1 MGEDLYM
8 VLEGNTILASKMT
21 LDTALIMVKGY
32 FDHYYEEPRL
42 TVTIERL
49 PRKWEAA
56 DGGDQAQE
64 SETEQSS
71 RDDNI

>member
-42 TVTIERL
+42 TVTIERM
-49 PRKWEAA
+49 PREWEAA
-56 DGGDQAQE
+56 DE
-64 SETEQSS
+64 PKEKQSS
-71 RDDNI
+71 GDDNI

>member
-32 FDHYYEEPRL
+32 FEHYYEEPRL
-42 TVTIERL
+42 TVTIERM
-49 PRKWEAA
+49 PREREAA
-56 DGGDQAQE
+56 DEPEQ
-64 SETEQSS
+64 TEE
-71 RDDNI
+71 